1 MIQNNKLTRFDAEVF
16 QPMLVQMVNG
26 IGTLF
31 ASGSMMNAILSYI
44 YLIYILIVFI
54 T

>member
-16 QPMLVQMVNG
+16 QPMLLQMVNG

-31 ASGSMMNAILSYI
+31 ASGSMNAILFYI